1 MAQKRDRVFTPGAEQ
16 GAHVPAFREEQ
27 QSKHHDSER
36 DYTRGSGV
44 LALRRKPY
52 NRLTNRL
59 REVIV
64 RFTPLSLVALL
75 LLGVMLPLVSWAEPD
90 QQPQIPSLAEK
101 PPEDEA
107 RAKLER
113 DMAKKA
119 NQERQAQLKRDTEK
133 LLKLATELK
142 QYVDKS
148 NENVL
153 SLDVVK
159 KAEEIEKLAHSVR
172 EKMKNAGGPL

>member
-1 MAQKRDRVFTPGAEQ
+1 MENPHPLRI
-16 GAHVPAFREEQ
+16 
-27 QSKHHDSER
+27 
-36 DYTRGSGV
+36 YTSS
-44 LALRRKPY
+44 
-52 NRLTNRL
+52 LTSP
-59 REVIV
+59 
-64 RFTPLSLVALL
+64 FTPLSLVALL
-75 LLGVMLPLVSWAEPD
+75 LLGTTLPLVSWAEPG
-90 QQPQIPSLAEK
+90 QQPQIPSLTEK

-142 QYVDKS
+142 EYVDKS

-159 KAEEIEKLAHSVR
+159 KAEEIEKLAHGVR
-172 EKMKNAGGPL
+172 EKMKNAGSPYESTPSCLLRELRRSSPRTLRFKMF